1 MAIIKRERW
10 FLSPF
15 FLPLNILVFGLL
27 LVFFESVEANAT
39 TYYVATTGNDSSS
52 GTSASPWRN
61 PQKCAAYPVK
71 AGDTCLV
78 RRGTYYAP
86 TGKTVVVYVNSSS
99 ASGTSSLPITIKS
112 ETPLGASLIIPSTS
126 STLNTAFYLTK
137 PYYIIDGFD
146 ISGGANNGASVG
158 FAGIYVTP
166 AATGTIIRSN
176 SIHHIGRSVCSNSSY
191 GFAAIYLSNAS
202 SPAVQENRIFSIG
215 RRRNGESGCSTT
227 RYQNDHGIYVSG
239 GSNATIRRN
248 VFYDTNRGYPIHVY
262 GGTATNLNIYHN
274 TMSGR
279 SPTGQPVGQIMLGST
294 IRTAS
299 IKNNIS
305 SNAQGGM
312 IHTWSLSGSGIS
324 VTYNLSNTMVKS
336 SASVSGA
343 SFSSNFEKLSPLFI
357 SESSNDFRLSSS
369 SPSINRGT
377 SSGVPIVPDGTPD
390 VGGYEYSLQNTVA
403 SPLTPTGIKTY

>member
-1 MAIIKRERW
+1 MAIIKREHW
-10 FLSPF
+10 FLSQF
-15 FLPLNILVFGLL
+15 FLSLKLLVLGLL
-27 LVFFESVEANAT
+27 LVFLESVEVNAT
-39 TYYVATTGNDSSS
+39 TYYVATTGNDSSP

-86 TGKTVVVYVNSSS
+86 TGRHVVIYVDGNS
-99 ASGTSSLPITIKS
+99 AAGTTSLPITIKS
-112 ETPLGASLIIPSTS
+112 ETPLGASLIVPSTS
-126 STLNTAFYLTK
+126 STLNATFYLTK
-137 PYYIIDGFD
+137 ANYIIDGFD

-158 FAGIYVTP
+158 FVGIYVTP

-191 GFAAIYLSNAS
+191 GFAGIYLSSAS
-202 SPAVQENRIFSIG
+202 APVVQENRIFSIG
-215 RRRNGESGCSTT
+215 RRRSGESGCSTT

-239 GSNATIRRN
+239 GSGVTIRRN

-262 GGTATNLNIYHN
+262 GGTTTNLNIYHN
-274 TMSGR
+274 TLSGR
-279 SPTGQPVGQIMLGST
+279 SPTGQPVGQILLGST
-294 IRTAS
+294 VRTAS

-324 VTYNLSNTMVKS
+324 VAYNLSNTLVKS

-343 SFSSNFEKLSPLFI
+343 SFSNNLERLTPAFI

-377 SSGVPIVPDGTPD
+377 SSGVPVVPDGVPD
-390 VGGYEYSLQNTVA
+390 IGGYEYALQNTVS
-403 SPLTPTGIKTY
+403 SPLTPTGIKTN